1 MPLPKF
7 GHRRVKSSY
16 DQPPTPPVLV
26 VPHDDTPPQSI
37 LKSPS
42 LSPTATTDT
51 RRSLRHDSSALSVD
65 SLSRDFQRFDTKD
78 SAWSVDEP
86 PSPRT
91 RSSTPGTSISS
102 TAGMCPLPE
111 STEQNRFPFFSMT
124 LSSTSTLSFIALPV
138 TMRPL
143 VLDAINRAWKR
154 GIKSTNSVEYAPEL
168 MQWHKKKGC
177 DGGVWEV
184 TMKENCWMPRS
195 EDKVAC
201 VLLTVDVGPVE
212 ANH

>member
-26 VPHDDTPPQSI
+26 VQHDDTPPQSI

-42 LSPTATTDT
+42 LSPTVDT
-51 RRSLRHDSSALSVD
+51 SSHRSLRHDSSALSVD
-65 SLSRDFQRFDTKD
+65 SLTNNFQRFDTKD

-91 RSSTPGTSISS
+91 RSSTPGTSASS
-102 TAGMCPLPE
+102 TVGMCPLPE
-111 STEQNRFPFFSMT
+111 SSETNRFPFFSMT

-138 TMRPL
+138 NMRPM

-195 EDKVAC
+195 EDKVA
-201 VLLTVDVGPVE
+201 
-212 ANH
+212 